1 MGEESAV
8 LKHRSVAPAPPPPKS
23 EDDSDE
29 MLLQTEN
36 DENKEVAQPGLIWRV
51 GSGLWGAS
59 TVSNRTCSIFKT
71 FRVFIE

>member
-1 MGEESAV
+1 MVEESAV

-29 MLLQTEN
+29 MLVQSEN

-59 TVSNRTCSIFKT
+59 TVSKNHY
-71 FRVFIE
+71 